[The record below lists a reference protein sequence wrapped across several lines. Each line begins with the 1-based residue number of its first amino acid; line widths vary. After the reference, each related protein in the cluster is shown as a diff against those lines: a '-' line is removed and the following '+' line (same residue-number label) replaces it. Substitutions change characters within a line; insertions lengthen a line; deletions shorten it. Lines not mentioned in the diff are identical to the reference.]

1 MSRRSSTGLFGLL
14 VCFAAWAPSA
24 ARSQA
29 PADAMAVLD
38 AAAERYRSS
47 SSLCADFRQEL
58 SVPLL
63 DERRSGEGRM
73 CQKQPN
79 LFMMRF
85 SEPAGDLVV
94 ADGEWLWIY
103 FPSNDAKQVLRA
115 PLGSAP
121 GAFDFHREFLESPRE
136 KYTVRLD
143 GESTVDGRRVHRL
156 SLTPR
161 GEAAYREA
169 LLWIDATSHVIR
181 RVEIREEN
189 GNVRAVSLS
198 NLELGAD
205 PGAAAFRF
213 TPPPGTQVITR

>member
-1 MSRRSSTGLFGLL
+1 MSLAVSS
-14 VCFAAWAPSA
+14 AAAAQDSA
-24 ARSQA
+24 ARA
-29 PADAMAVLD
+29 LEILD
-38 AAAERYRSS
+38 AAAERYQSS
-47 SSLCADFRQEL
+47 TSLCADFTQEL
-58 SVPLL
+58 SIPLL
-63 DERRSGEGRM
+63 DEERTGHGRM
-73 CQKQPN
+73 CQKQPD

-85 SEPAGDLVV
+85 SDPAGDVVV
-94 ADGEWLWIY
+94 ADGEWLWVY

-115 PLGSAP
+115 SLGTAP

-136 KYTVRLD
+136 KYSVRLD
-143 GESTVDGRRVHRL
+143 GEATLEGRRVHRL

-161 GEAAYREA
+161 AQAAYREA
-169 LLWIDATSHVIR
+169 LLWIDATSHVVR

-198 NLELGAD
+198 NVELGAD